1 MEDSEVHTL
10 EVAGSS
16 PAPATKL
23 NKGVILMIE
32 ENITNELS
40 ELKATIRRFV
50 NKYEVK
56 YLGIDIVDTERI
68 EYDKPVKDITLSIEI

>member
-1 MEDSEVHTL
+1 M
-10 EVAGSS
+10 
-16 PAPATKL
+16 
-23 NKGVILMIE
+23 ME

-56 YLGIDIVDTERI
+56 YLGIDIVDTEVL
-68 EYDKPVKDITLSIEI
+68 EDYKPVKDITLSIEI

>member
-1 MEDSEVHTL
+1 M
-10 EVAGSS
+10 
-16 PAPATKL
+16 
-23 NKGVILMIE
+23 ME

-56 YLGIDIVDTERI
+56 YLGIDNQISQFTNFPIVIIYNYE
-68 EYDKPVKDITLSIEI
+68 ELSKENAPECYIFIRKGIFKFLFY

>member
-1 MEDSEVHTL
+1 M
-10 EVAGSS
+10 
-16 PAPATKL
+16 
-23 NKGVILMIE
+23 ME

-56 YLGIDIVDTERI
+56 YLGIDIVENDTI
-68 EYDKPVKDITLSIEI
+68 IVGKTPTKDITLSIEI